1 MMRWIKR
8 AVSAFLLAS
17 LVWMITTR
25 EGLSG
30 LGPRILELNPLF
42 LLLALAL
49 PWVALSSGVLRW
61 KTLLR
66 LEGINLP
73 FRWLLRSFLRGRFVG
88 AFTPST
94 TGLDLY
100 RLVDVAKDHSKAASG
115 RVILVEK
122 LYGIVALS
130 MVTLML
136 LPLGVAR
143 FFGTTGL
150 LMAAALGAV
159 SVVGLFVLERP
170 ALLRRL
176 PLSKA
181 QKLADALGASRPSL
195 RERAALM
202 SLGVVSHLG
211 TALVFV
217 GTGLALGVEATPL
230 ELAIVGNAIVLATL
244 LPVSVGGFGV
254 REATAVAL
262 LSTVGVSTSDALLV
276 GILGYLVA
284 QPPAIIGGALL
295 AAKRT
300 HAAPKATLP
309 VPQEVIHPAARVK
322 TDATFAG
329 SPAPAP

>member
-25 EGLSG
+25 EGLTN

-49 PWVALSSGVLRW
+49 PWAALSSGVLRW

-66 LEGINLP
+66 LEGIHLP

-122 LYGIVALS
+122 LYGLVALS

-143 FFGTTGL
+143 FFGTAGL

-159 SVVGLFVLERP
+159 SVAGLFVLERP

-176 PLSKA
+176 PFSKA

-195 RERAALM
+195 GQRAELM
-202 SLGVVSHLG
+202 TLGVVSHMA

-262 LSTVGVSTSDALLV
+262 LGTVGVSTSDALLV
-276 GILGYLVA
+276 GLLGYLVA
-284 QPPAIIGGALL
+284 QPPALVGGALI
-295 AAKRT
+295 AARRT
-300 HAAPKATLP
+300 TAEA
-309 VPQEVIHPAARVK
+309 PAARPAPQEMLHPGPMAAD
-322 TDATFAG
+322 TTFAG

>member
-1 MMRWIKR
+1 
-8 AVSAFLLAS
+8 
-17 LVWMITTR
+17 MITTR
-25 EGLSG
+25 EGLTG
-30 LGPRILELNPLF
+30 LGPRLLELNPLF

-66 LEGINLP
+66 LEGIELP
-73 FRWLLRSFLRGRFVG
+73 FRWLARSFLRGRFVG

-122 LYGIVALS
+122 LYGLVALA

-136 LPLGVAR
+136 LPFGVAR
-143 FFGTTGL
+143 FFGSAGL
-150 LMAAALGAV
+150 LMAAGLGAV

-170 ALLRRL
+170 GLLRRL
-176 PLSKA
+176 PFSKA
-181 QKLADALGASRPSL
+181 KKLADALGASRPSL
-195 RERAALM
+195 RRRAKLM
-202 SLGVVSHLG
+202 SLGVVSHLA

-217 GTGLALGVEATPL
+217 ATGLALGVEATPF

-262 LSTVGVSTSDALLV
+262 LGTVGVSTSDALLV
-276 GILGYLVA
+276 GLLGYLVA
-284 QPPAIIGGALL
+284 QPPALIGGALL
-295 AAKRT
+295 AAKRAHTQTPNST
-300 HAAPKATLP
+300 H
-309 VPQEVIHPAARVK
+309 VPQEVTHPRPMVTAEV
-322 TDATFAG
+322 TFAG